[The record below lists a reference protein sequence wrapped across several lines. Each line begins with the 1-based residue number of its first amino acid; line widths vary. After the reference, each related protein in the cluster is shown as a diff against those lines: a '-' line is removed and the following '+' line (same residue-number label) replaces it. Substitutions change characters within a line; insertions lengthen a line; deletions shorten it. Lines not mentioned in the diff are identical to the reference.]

1 MTELEVGIQINIYI
15 YILPLISAEGRID
28 ATYQSLWELP
38 YAMALTRPPS
48 TKEKCP
54 YY

>member
-1 MTELEVGIQINIYI
+1 MTELEVGIQINI

-38 YAMALTRPPS
+38 YATALTRPPS